1 MLFDSLFMQLVIC
14 VKENCASEI
23 NLSNEIIR
31 CVILHF
37 PISIYEAHMD
47 IDLAK
52 TFLAVYE
59 TGTFNRAAER
69 LHVTQSTVSTRIIN
83 LEEQLGRSLFY
94 RSRSGTELTAAGHQF
109 HRHASNLVRVW
120 QQAKQELVLPD
131 GLKEVMSIGTQYT
144 LWDELIAQWL
154 PWMRQDNSEVAVR
167 AEIAVPETLTQW
179 LQEGFLDMAVMYM
192 PQNRADLIIDKLS
205 DDKLVLVSSDSNA
218 GGPMDENYV
227 YVDWGVDFQSEHA
240 IAYPDAPYPALSI
253 SHGMLALTHILE
265 HGGSGYFP
273 KRIVR
278 GCLKE
283 KSLHTIKRA
292 PWFLR
297 PAYVV
302 YYAERIEDEA
312 FVSALRGLKKI
323 AAKVS

>member
-1 MLFDSLFMQLVIC
+1 
-14 VKENCASEI
+14 
-23 NLSNEIIR
+23 
-31 CVILHF
+31 
-37 PISIYEAHMD
+37 MD
-47 IDLAK
+47 IDLAR

-69 LHVTQSTVSTRIIN
+69 LNVTQSTVSTRIMN
-83 LEEQLGRSLFY
+83 LEDQLGRSLFY

-131 GLKEVMSIGTQYT
+131 NLNEVMSIGTQYS

-154 PWMRQDNSEVAVR
+154 PWMRESNSQIAVR
-167 AEIAVPETLTQW
+167 TEIAVPETLTQW

-205 DDKLVLVSSDSNA
+205 EDKLVLVSTEPDA
-218 GGPMDENYV
+218 GGPMHMEYV
-227 YVDWGVDFQSEHA
+227 YVDWGPDFQSEHA
-240 IAYPDAPYPALSI
+240 MSYPDAPYPALSI
-253 SHGMLALTHILE
+253 SHGMLALTHILR

-273 KRIVR
+273 QRIVR
-278 GCLKE
+278 SHLKE
-283 KSLHTIKRA
+283 KSLHMIKRA

-297 PAYVV
+297 PAYIV
-302 YYAERIEDEA
+302 YYSERFEDQNFA
-312 FVSALRGLKKI
+312 SALEGLKKI